1 MYRKHSLVDDYGHI
15 HLIYPNQLNVYITT
29 SLLVADPQPGIIIHG
44 TKGSFVKAFCDKQEE
59 QLIDGMKPDAPGF
72 GNEDTGKEG
81 RLTLMSEK
89 GEKTVELVPS
99 AVGKYMDLF
108 EAVIQ
113 TIRNNA
119 EFPVKESEV
128 MIQIGILESEPDS
141 I

>member
-1 MYRKHSLVDDYGHI
+1 
-15 HLIYPNQLNVYITT
+15 
-29 SLLVADPQPGIIIHG
+29 
-44 TKGSFVKAFCDKQEE
+44 
-59 QLIDGMKPDAPGF
+59 
-72 GNEDTGKEG
+72 
-81 RLTLMSEK
+81 MSEK